1 MKQSGFGIASLTIG
15 ILSILFICCY
25 GWFIAIPGIIF
36 GIVGIA
42 QKNRN
47 HGTAIAGLICS
58 IIGLITSIAMII
70 ITDLIETM
78 I

>member
-36 GIVGIA
+36 GIIGIA

-70 ITDLIETM
+70 ITELIETM